1 MASTLKVK
9 AMSSALKAK
18 ACTLS
23 LKVKAMS
30 PNAKTFKHIA
40 RAEIKMYVWQLVCF
54 CLDTN
59 LGPRENNSCSA

>member
-40 RAEIKMYVWQLVCF
+40 RAEIKMRSTSDSL
-54 CLDTN
+54 
-59 LGPRENNSCSA
+59 SAFA